1 MQQGTE
7 LNNVPP
13 FPVWTGDDS
22 APVTIM
28 PDGSVGTAAPAP
40 VVDPSSIEASIAVA
54 VGKPERTTSIPEGPQ
69 ESNVKEGEIL
79 NPDSVGFFWNK
90 AKLVAWCVCMS

>member
-1 MQQGTE
+1 MCSAGMQQGTE
-7 LNNVPP
+7 LNNMPP

-40 VVDPSSIEASIAVA
+40 VVDPSSIEAGIA
-54 VGKPERTTSIPEGPQ
+54 VGKAAAEGPQ
-69 ESNVKEGEIL
+69 ESDVKEGEIL
-79 NPDSVGFFWNK
+79 NPDSVGFFSNK
-90 AKLVAWCVCMS
+90 AKLVAWCVCIS